1 MRIRRVGSIADKP
14 ANFSEVAV
22 FNARADA
29 RGKKVWSEN
38 AQGNSLSV
46 TGCTRKEKMPNAW
59 RGSGQRS
66 SLRQA
71 QRQLPTR
78 PLHRRSQGT
87 PPSAWV
93 INPRGAK
100 NGDIAG
106 LRRCMGLML

>member
-1 MRIRRVGSIADKP
+1 M
-14 ANFSEVAV
+14 
-22 FNARADA
+22 ADA
-29 RGKKVWSEN
+29 RGNEVWSEN

-106 LRRCMGLML
+106 LRRCMGLMLRISFCPLPPAIFAFLSYLH